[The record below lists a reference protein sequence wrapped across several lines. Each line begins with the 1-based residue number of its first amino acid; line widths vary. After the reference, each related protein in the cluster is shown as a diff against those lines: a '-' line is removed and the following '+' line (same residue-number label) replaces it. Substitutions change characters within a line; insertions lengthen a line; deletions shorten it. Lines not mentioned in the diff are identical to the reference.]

1 MLGRSHRH
9 VGAGLRHRLALLG
22 TAVLLAGTGPLT
34 AQTPRT
40 AITQLFTFGTCG
52 EPLCLDLLPDTV
64 SGVNHGTHFINAT
77 RTSGGTVISFLTT
90 AIAISVSSTPI
101 SSSSGGTTFQFEG
114 GVPVKTSTSAGP
126 IFGERAQTLGRG
138 RWFVGLGFSEVSY
151 RRLRGVPLGGIV
163 FNFTHEDR
171 PPLDSVGNP
180 AFERDFIQMKLD
192 LDVSLLVAAFTAT
205 YGLSDRIDLGVTLP
219 FVRTSV
225 SGRSTAEIFLV
236 GSDTLHRFDGTGAN
250 PVLIASSSA
259 AGVASGL
266 GDVEGHLK
274 ITLLH
279 GEHIGVA
286 LVGSG
291 RIATGDE
298 ENLLGAGSSSGRG
311 LGVISARL
319 GNFNPH
325 GYIGYA
331 VRGGASQTNSLEAN
345 VGFDNLLAPWATM
358 ALDVLGSW
366 QVGASPITLPA
377 PIQYDTPFP
386 YTLDVT
392 NLPSRRD
399 NFMNLSMG
407 FKFRTKRG
415 IQIVTNAM
423 VPLSDAGLQP
433 GVMWTGGVEYNF

>member
-1 MLGRSHRH
+1 MLGRLSRLP
-9 VGAGLRHRLALLG
+9 GAGLRYGLVLLG
-22 TAVLLAGTGPLT
+22 TAGLLAGTGSLA
-34 AQTPRT
+34 AQTPRS

-52 EPLCLDLLPDTV
+52 QPLCLDLLPDTV
-64 SGVNHGTHFINAT
+64 TGVNHGTHFINAT
-77 RTSGGTVISFLTT
+77 RTSGGTVISFLTS
-90 AIAISVSSTPI
+90 AIGFSVSSTPI
-101 SSSSGGTTFQFEG
+101 SSSSSGTTFQFEG

-138 RWFVGLGFSEVSY
+138 QWSVGLGFSEVSY
-151 RRLRGVPLGGIV
+151 RRLGGVPLSGIV

-171 PPLDSVGNP
+171 PPLNSVGNP

-192 LDVSLLVAAFTAT
+192 LDVNLLVAAFTAT

-225 SGRSTAEIFLV
+225 SGHSTAEIFLV

-250 PVLIASSSA
+250 PVLTASSSA
-259 AGVASGL
+259 AGVATGL

-274 ITLLH
+274 IKLLQSNRV
-279 GEHIGVA
+279 GVA
-286 LVGSG
+286 LVGSA
-291 RIATGDE
+291 RVATGDE
-298 ENLLGAGSSSGRG
+298 ENLLGAGASSGRG

-325 GYIGYA
+325 GYVGYT
-331 VRGGASQTNSLEAN
+331 VRSGRLQTNSFEAN
-345 VGFDNLLAPWATM
+345 VGFDDLLAPWATM
-358 ALDVLGSW
+358 ALDILGSW
-366 QVGASPITLPA
+366 QVGASPIGLPA

-392 NLPSRRD
+392 NIPAQRD

-415 IQIVTNAM
+415 IQIVTNAL
-423 VPLSDAGLQP
+423 VPLWDAGLQP